1 MTWDEI
7 QKEIKLGYK
16 PELLR
21 KNNIKLE
28 EFEDEVIDL
37 SIFNKEK

>member
-16 PELLR
+16 PELLAL
-21 KNNIKLE
+21 NTILNTSE
-28 EFEDEVIDL
+28 E
-37 SIFNKEK
+37 

>member
-16 PELLR
+16 PELLMLNTIL
-21 KNNIKLE
+21 KSE
-28 EFEDEVIDL
+28 E
-37 SIFNKEK
+37 

>member
-16 PELLR
+16 PELLVLNQIL
-21 KNNIKLE
+21 KSE
-28 EFEDEVIDL
+28 E
-37 SIFNKEK
+37 